1 MFCVLVICI
10 IMCRLRAAYVT
21 NNFRLFAAYVL
32 RFFFRIRIDSLT
44 IFGLLRLGREIL
56 NQEEE

>member
-1 MFCVLVICI
+1 
-10 IMCRLRAAYVT
+10 MCRLRAAYVT